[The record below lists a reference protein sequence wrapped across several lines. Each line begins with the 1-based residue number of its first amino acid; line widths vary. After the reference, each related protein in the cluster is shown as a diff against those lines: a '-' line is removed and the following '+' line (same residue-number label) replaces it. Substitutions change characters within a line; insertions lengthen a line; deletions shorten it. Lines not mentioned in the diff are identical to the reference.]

1 MGKVYEKCKA
11 HLIWANFELGFDEP
25 RYKRVLWIDS
35 FTILAYTIV
44 SIVEIWRQNADMIV
58 LLLNILCLFRALLKN
73 AMDAADATELKY
85 KTSIEG
91 NHAKHNY
98 YHLKV
103 GMTGIAFAMAVVI
116 CAALFIE
123 SSNMVTKLL
132 ATISIFVVCINDID
146 NIVIYAYGAD
156 VCIVDT

>member
-1 MGKVYEKCKA
+1 MGKISEKCKA
-11 HLIWANFELGFDEP
+11 HLIWANFELRLDEP
-25 RYKRVLWIDS
+25 RYKIRLWVDS
-35 FTILAYTIV
+35 FAILAYTII

-73 AMDAADATELKY
+73 TMDAADSTKLKY
-85 KTSIEG
+85 KTPIEG

-103 GMTGIAFAMAVVI
+103 GITGIAFAMAAAI

-132 ATISIFVVCINDID
+132 ATISIFVVCMNDID
-146 NIVIYAYGAD
+146 NTVIYAYDAD
-156 VCIVDT
+156 VCIAET